1 MAQDRVVRPSM
12 KGVWAAYLFA
22 LILIGAATW
31 GYYTYLYDKPR
42 WFLAIPLVF
51 LFPAFKKHLRQR
63 SAKMSIA
70 GDHLTLDVGLL
81 SKSRR
86 TLDMAKVQD
95 VTVRQSM
102 GQRMIGI
109 GDLLLETAGDR
120 SGSLT
125 MLGIDR
131 PRLIADEI
139 LETSHRAARARAQ
152 GGV

>member
-22 LILIGAATW
+22 LILIGAAVW
-31 GYYTYLYDKPR
+31 FYYTYLYDKPR

-51 LFPAFKKHLRQR
+51 LYPALKKHIRQR
-63 SAKMSIA
+63 AVKLTIQ
-70 GDHLTLDVGLL
+70 GDHLELDSGLL
-81 SKSRR
+81 SKARR

-95 VTVRQSM
+95 VTVRQTM

-109 GDLLLETAGDR
+109 GDLVLETAGDR

-125 MLGIDR
+125 ILGIDR
-131 PRLIADEI
+131 PRAIADEI
-139 LETSHRAARARAQ
+139 LESSHRAARARAQ